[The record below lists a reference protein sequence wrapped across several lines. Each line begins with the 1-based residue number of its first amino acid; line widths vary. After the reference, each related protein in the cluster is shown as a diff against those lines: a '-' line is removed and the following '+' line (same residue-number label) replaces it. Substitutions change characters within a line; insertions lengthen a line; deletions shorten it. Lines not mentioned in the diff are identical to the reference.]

1 MLGTDLLQTIIPR
14 LARYAR
20 APIGRI
26 HRRRPHRHLRGRR
39 SGGEMP
45 PGQWWSGDDR
55 WYERDAPPRRH
66 NALRPLIDGQ
76 ETFAAMLE
84 AISAAREYVYIVG
97 WALTPA
103 FALERGGRMTSD
115 AGLLTEVLAEV
126 SRRVPVKLLVWRG
139 STLLF
144 QPVQSLTRQARDEL
158 LLAAPHLDC
167 QLDGTAGPTH
177 CHHQK
182 AVVIDGQIGFVGG
195 LDLTTLEGDRWD
207 VPGHP
212 LRRGRGWH
220 DVALEIRGEAVAD
233 IERNFAQR
241 WAAVTGERDL
251 PHREPQIDPAWQTP
265 CQIIRTIPKRVYP
278 FARKGIFGIAAAYR
292 DAIARAR
299 RFIYLENQYL
309 WSPEIVEGLA
319 DALTRVQDDAFRIVV
334 VLPARA
340 DFGKY
345 DNDQQIDRLR
355 EIDAGRG
362 RFHAF
367 SLYSGGPS
375 AGRGGFGFSPIY
387 VHAKV
392 AIIDD
397 EWYAIGS
404 ANLNRRGLAT
414 DSEID
419 AQAIDPAGARAL
431 RVRLWAEH
439 LCVAEEEI
447 VATDPAELIDTVW
460 VERARQVAAIVKRQ
474 RGRLPALIHPYQS
487 GRMPGRWFMQ
497 ELESLAEGL

>member
-1 MLGTDLLQTIIPR
+1 MLQALVPHLF
-14 LARYAR
+14 RYVR
-20 APIGRI
+20 APLGRV
-26 HRRRPHRHLRGRR
+26 HRRRPHRALTGRQP
-39 SGGEMP
+39 GGRMP
-45 PGQWWSGDDR
+45 ADQWWSSDDR
-55 WYERDAPPRRH
+55 WYEGDAAPRPH
-66 NALRPLIDGQ
+66 NALRPLVDGQ
-76 ETFAAMLE
+76 ETFAAMLR
-84 AISAAREYVYIVG
+84 ALAAAREYVFIAG

-103 FALERGGRMTSD
+103 FALARGSQVR
-115 AGLLTEVLAEV
+115 AAEGLLADVLAEV

-139 STLLF
+139 SQCLF
-144 QPVQSLTRQARDEL
+144 QPVQALTKQVRAEL
-158 LLAAPHLDC
+158 VRAAPQLDC

-182 AVVIDGQIGFVGG
+182 AVVVDGQIGFVGG
-195 LDLTTLEGDRWD
+195 LDLTTLAGDRWD

-212 LRRGRGWH
+212 LRHGRSWH
-220 DVALEIRGEAVAD
+220 DVALAIRGEAVAD
-233 IERNFAQR
+233 LERNFAQR

-251 PHREPQIDPAWQTP
+251 PHREPQLDPAWQTP
-265 CQIIRTIPKRVYP
+265 CQIIRTIPRRIYP
-278 FARKGIFGIAAAYR
+278 FARHGVYGIAAAYQ
-292 DAIARAR
+292 DAIARAQ

-309 WSPEIVEGLA
+309 WSPEIVDALA
-319 DALTRVQDDAFRIVV
+319 DALVRDHDGPFRLVV

-340 DFGKY
+340 DCGKY

-355 EIDAGRG
+355 AADAGQG

-367 SLYSGGPS
+367 SLYSGGPT
-375 AGRGGFGFSPIY
+375 AGRFGVGFVPIY

-397 EWYAIGS
+397 EWYTIGS

-414 DSEID
+414 DSELN

-439 LCVAEEEI
+439 LGVAGEEI
-447 VATDPAELIDTVW
+447 AATDPLALIDTVW
-460 VERARQVAAIVKRQ
+460 VARARQVAAIVKQQ
-474 RGRLPALIHPYQS
+474 RGTLPALIYPYQS
-487 GRMPGRWFMQ
+487 GTMPGRWLFQ